1 MARVDGEHAGPKP
14 HALGRMRVSGEHKC
28 GVARVGE
35 LAHPDR
41 LEAEPFGRLC
51 PRNGF
56 VERLACIEE
65 RGKARHDFSNICPVT
80 FAQALFMGLLQGA
93 TELFPVSSLGH
104 SVLIPSLLHWSFKQS
119 DPSFVPFLVLLHLGT
134 ATALLI
140 LYREQWIAIIR
151 GFFTAAIPGKIPTDP
166 ERLAMLLLVGTI
178 PAGIL
183 GVFLETRVKA
193 LFASPY
199 AAAGFLVVN
208 GVLMLGFEL
217 LRRRAESKAELD
229 SASRVEQGERVAQ
242 AERISFRAAALVGA
256 CQALA
261 FLPGISRSG
270 VTIGGG
276 LVSEPGHQEAARFSF
291 LLATPVILGAGVL
304 EVPQLLSSGVPV
316 AEYLAA
322 TVLSGLAAYASGRFF
337 LRHFRSGRLD
347 PYGWY
352 CIAAGTIS

>member
-1 MARVDGEHAGPKP
+1 
-14 HALGRMRVSGEHKC
+14 
-28 GVARVGE
+28 
-35 LAHPDR
+35 
-41 LEAEPFGRLC
+41 
-51 PRNGF
+51 
-56 VERLACIEE
+56 
-65 RGKARHDFSNICPVT
+65 VT
-80 FAQALFMGLLQGA
+80 LLQALFMGLLQGA

-104 SVLIPSLLHWSFKQS
+104 AVVIPSLLHWKFKQS

-140 LYREQWIAIIR
+140 LYRDQWIAIIR
-151 GFFTAAIPGKIPTDP
+151 GFFTAAIRGQIRTDT

-217 LRRRAESKAELD
+217 LRRHAERKGALE
-229 SASRVEQGERVAQ
+229 SASRVEQEERFAQ

-276 LVSEPGHQEAARFSF
+276 LLAGLRHQEAARFSF
-291 LLATPVILGAGVL
+291 LLATPVILAASLV
-304 EVPQLLSSGVPV
+304 EVPQLITSGVPIG
-316 AEYLAA
+316 EYMAA
-322 TVLSGLAAYASGRFF
+322 AVLSGIAAYASARFL
-337 LRHFRSGRLD
+337 LRYFRSGRLD

-352 CIAAGTIS
+352 CIAAGLVSLALLGLNL